1 MDKKEK
7 AYLELALGKAIV
19 GSTLVVGKFVVAS
32 FPVFLASAL
41 RLGIASAILV
51 PLLLR
56 REKGLPSVP
65 RKDLLVM
72 FLQAFLGVFLFSIA
86 LLYGLKLTTAIESG
100 IITSATPAIAG
111 LASFLILKE
120 RLTWHKNTGI
130 LLTVL
135 GVLAINIIGSST
147 GAERGSDPLLGNLLI
162 FSAVISEALF
172 ITLGKIA
179 SEEVTPLI
187 ISTMVSVFG
196 FLMLLPFGIHEAARF
211 DFAGLTL
218 SDWLPI
224 IYYGAIGTAVALVLW
239 QEGVQKVTAGTASVF
254 TGFLPVSAMILSF
267 IILKEPFAWSH
278 VVGIIFIFL
287 GIGFMSREPSES

>member
-147 GAERGSDPLLGNLLI
+147 GVERGSDPLLGNLLI
-162 FSAVISEALF
+162 FGAVIGEALF
-172 ITLGKIA
+172 ITFGKIA
-179 SEEVTPLI
+179 SEDLTPLA
-187 ISTMVSVFG
+187 ISTIVSVFG
-196 FLMLLPFGIHEAARF
+196 FLMFLPFSAHEAESF
-211 DFAGLTL
+211 NFASLTF
-218 SDWLPI
+218 SSWLPLV
-224 IYYGAIGTAVALVLW
+224 YYGAIGTAVALVLW
-239 QEGVQKVTAGTASVF
+239 HEGVQKVTAGTASVF
-254 TGFLPVSAMILSF
+254 TGFLPISAMILSF
-267 IILKEPFAWSH
+267 IVLKEPFAWSH
-278 VVGIIFIFL
+278 LVGIVFIFL
-287 GIGFMSREPSES
+287 GIGFMSRESTA